1 MYNVTRNGNCFI
13 DDEGRVVF
21 IRENYG
27 NKKRS
32 VSEDINSALSQN
44 QHILEGRFKEFIT
57 IYNDNWV
64 KKGEFYKTQKILEIL
79 QKQIKKMSQSLDP
92 KEVDLSKL
100 VEDLKN
106 SRNKHKKNIFMLL
119 NQGPKGMKSLSRAQ
133 MEAVYRINQLQGII
147 KGTSVQVKKLLK
159 IKRKNEKMIIF
170 AHDSLAKA
178 EIDLRNT
185 VNSSV
190 FEKEKAIR
198 KVVRDINSRGA
209 NKVLIPLSLV
219 VKVNPFKERVESKEI
234 KKLEELDLFYEEWKR
249 NNDNFEK
256 IIAVI
261 AEARGKI
268 KRIVRENNDFEE
280 IKKY

>member
-1 MYNVTRNGNCFI
+1 LYNVTRNGNCFI